1 MSVSN
6 GQQANESTFNGGFA
20 SLLKDNQLAGKQ
32 KLNNANSATIDDLQK
47 CINTIMAVIGMSE
60 LAENNGDYENNNY
73 VTDGD
78 SRKVAISKLD
88 GAVKALADI
97 VAQIQKPI
105 FENLGLKK
113 VTNGGTI
120 ELSTTAGIMFA
131 RVEGE
136 TGAVTFANAPFGAAP
151 AIKNGSIIILIGNDD
166 TKTVGINYANV
177 AGGPLLNG
185 DRVLNKGAS
194 VIFIWEETIGRL
206 IPLGG

>member
-6 GQQANESTFNGGFA
+6 GQQANESTFNSGFA

-73 VTDGD
+73 ITDGD

-88 GAVKALADI
+88 GAVKTLADI

-105 FENLGLKK
+105 FENLGLKQ
-113 VTNGGTI
+113 VANNGTLA
-120 ELSTTAGIMFA
+120 LSETAGIMFA

-136 TGAVTFANAPFGAAP
+136 AGAVTLASAPFGATP
-151 AIKNGSIIILIGNDD
+151 AIKNGSIVVLIGNDD

-185 DRVLNKGAS
+185 DRILNKGAS

>member
-6 GQQANESTFNGGFA
+6 GQQANESTFNSGFA

-32 KLNNANSATIDDLQK
+32 KLNNANSATINDLQK

-73 VTDGD
+73 ITDGD

-88 GAVKALADI
+88 DAVKTLADI

-113 VTNGGTI
+113 VANGGTI

-185 DRVLNKGAS
+185 NRVLNKGAS